1 VGFETALDV
10 PGMAAVPASN
20 LVMSAEMGALDAAA
34 CAQLGARGDA
44 VAVQGVDTGRL
55 IVRSRRPG
63 DALRPLGAPGRRKLQ
78 DVFVDRKVAR
88 AERDRVPLVVDDR
101 GRIIWVVGHTI
112 ADEFRVTDP
121 GGRVLLLSVR
131 RAVGDYL

>member
-1 VGFETALDV
+1 
-10 PGMAAVPASN
+10 
-20 LVMSAEMGALDAAA
+20 
-34 CAQLGARGDA
+34 
-44 VAVQGVDTGRL
+44 
-55 IVRSRRPG
+55 
-63 DALRPLGAPGRRKLQ
+63 
-78 DVFVDRKVAR
+78 VAR

-112 ADEFRVTDP
+112 ADEFRVTAP